1 MKTYYVACKI
11 DGRFYAE
18 VKANSLKDAEKRAI
32 EKFSD
37 ADFGE
42 LEDADM
48 EVIHIED
55 PNGNYKYPP
64 F

>member
-1 MKTYYVACKI
+1 MKTYYVACK
-11 DGRFYAE
+11 RFYAE